1 MPSTPHR
8 RKRYL
13 INNKIQLRYSL
24 YIFAT
29 LAIIS
34 FASSVSLSLGIWNLV
49 VKDFSRTSLKQRL
62 EMASQL
68 HDYEEARRAQQTK
81 RISRLSEFKEID
93 LLSIR
98 EKEIFQDIL
107 KSNNKELAVK
117 ATLLFLFIALG
128 TIFLTHKIVG
138 PLFRFQETFK
148 EIKNGN
154 LALRV
159 HLRRTDQ
166 AHEILPYLNAMI
178 GSLDYSLSKMK
189 VLIKNIY
196 QELEKRNIS
205 TGDLT
210 RYKQE
215 LDQELNRYT
224 TTDAY
229 KIV

>member
-1 MPSTPHR
+1 MSPTPHR
-8 RKRYL
+8 RKQYL
-13 INNKIQLRYSL
+13 INKKLQLRYSF
-24 YIFAT
+24 YILAT
-29 LAIIS
+29 LTIVS
-34 FASSVSLSLGIWNLV
+34 FASSLCLSLGIWNLII
-49 VKDFSRTSLKQRL
+49 KEFSRESLKHRL

-68 HDYEEARRAQQTK
+68 HDYEQARIGDQKTRVL
-81 RISRLSEFKEID
+81 RLSKYKEID

-98 EKEIFQDIL
+98 EKEILQDII
-107 KSNNKELAVK
+107 KTNNKELAVK
-117 ATLLFLFIALG
+117 ASLLFIFIAIG
-128 TIFLTHKIVG
+128 TIFLMHKIAG

-159 HLRRTDQ
+159 HLRRTDHIQ
-166 AHEILPYLNAMI
+166 EILPYLNSMI

-196 QELEKRNIS
+196 EELEQHNIS
-205 TGDLT
+205 TDNLM
-210 RYKQE
+210 RYKNE
-215 LDQELNRYT
+215 LERELGRYT